1 MKQKQLRFLLFVN
14 LFSLTGYFTFAPLYA
29 LFAHSFGL
37 TPKSISLIWGEYSLV
52 TALFIL
58 LMGKVENKM
67 KKGKMI
73 VIGFFIYALGAL
85 AFLLVHDEKSLI
97 IVLTFNALGAGVT
110 LPAYKTMFAKSE
122 SKGRESQQW
131 SWLDAGTMFAA
142 ALGAG
147 LGGIIIGT
155 FGFHGL
161 FIAMASI
168 QLVAA
173 VVAYNVFYNT
183 A

>member
-1 MKQKQLRFLLFVN
+1 VN

>member
-1 MKQKQLRFLLFVN
+1 MN